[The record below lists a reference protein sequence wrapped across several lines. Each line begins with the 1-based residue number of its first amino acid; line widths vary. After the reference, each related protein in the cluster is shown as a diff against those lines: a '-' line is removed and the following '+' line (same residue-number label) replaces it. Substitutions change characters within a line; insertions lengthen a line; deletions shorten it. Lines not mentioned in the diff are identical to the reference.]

1 MHRTAG
7 GLPRCIVDAPYG
19 FRVGLGQRDKPPL
32 GPDFRREERGEEL
45 AVVGGV
51 HGASLMH
58 PTGQRLRPTLL
69 LRRSRGRW

>member
-32 GPDFRREERGEEL
+32 GPDFRREERGEEC
-45 AVVGGV
+45 AVVGV
-51 HGASLMH
+51 ASGFPL
-58 PTGQRLRPTLL
+58 
-69 LRRSRGRW
+69 SRE